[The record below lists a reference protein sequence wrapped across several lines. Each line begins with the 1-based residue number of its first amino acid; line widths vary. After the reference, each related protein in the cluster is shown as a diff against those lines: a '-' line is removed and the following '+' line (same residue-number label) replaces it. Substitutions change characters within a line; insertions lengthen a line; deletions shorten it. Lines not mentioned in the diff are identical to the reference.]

1 MVGVLSE
8 SDIAMLKQI
17 SAGGLDKTRGETEF
31 ISRLKYIRDSLT
43 KLGKQSLESELE
55 TLEREMGLIK

>member
-1 MVGVLSE
+1 
-8 SDIAMLKQI
+8 MLKQI